1 MATLDDCIIFLDLNR
16 SNGKNILTGL
26 IGFHKDK
33 IEDFADQWEEEENSK
48 INPLLYSKNNVQQA
62 LDAIEKDLLN
72 IEKNIKNKGI
82 TDGKNKKSKK

>member
-1 MATLDDCIIFLDLNR
+1 MATLDDCIIFLMLDH
-16 SNGKNILTGL
+16 SNGKHTLTWL
-26 IGFHKDK
+26 LGFHKDK
-33 IEDFADQWEEEENSK
+33 VEDFADYWEEEENSK
-48 INPLLYSKNNVQQA
+48 INPLLYSKNNVQQE

>member
-1 MATLDDCIIFLDLNR
+1 M
-16 SNGKNILTGL
+16 
-26 IGFHKDK
+26 
-33 IEDFADQWEEEENSK
+33 
-48 INPLLYSKNNVQQA
+48 LYSKNNVQQA